1 MSARRA
7 SIHPTAIIEDG
18 AILGDNVTIGPFCI
32 VGGRA
37 RIGDGAVLHSHVVI
51 AGNTMI
57 GANARIFPFAAI
69 GHPPQHLRYSGDDGR
84 VVIGDNV
91 LIREH
96 VTINPGTAAGGLV
109 TEIGNDCALFT
120 GSHVAHDCR
129 LGHNVVLINNVL
141 IGGHC
146 VIGDHAMIGGGT
158 GVHQFVRIGEH
169 AFVGGVSGVGDDVIP
184 FGSAF
189 GNRAA
194 LLGLNV
200 VGLKRRGFDREQIHN
215 LRRAYR
221 LLFSNEGTL
230 AERVEDV
237 REEFGKHPIV
247 HEILDFIRG
256 ASDRSVCTPR
266 ETVSVTA

>member
-37 RIGDGAVLHSHVVI
+37 RIGDDAVLHSHVVV
-51 AGNTMI
+51 AGNTAI
-57 GANARIFPFAAI
+57 GVNARIFPFAAI
-69 GHPPQHLRYSGDDGR
+69 GHPPQHLKYSGDDGR

-109 TEIGNDCALFT
+109 TEIGNNCALFT
-120 GSHVAHDCR
+120 GAHVAHDCR
-129 LGHNVVLINNVL
+129 VGHNVILINNVL
-141 IGGHC
+141 LGGHC
-146 VIGDHAMIGGGT
+146 VVGDHAMIGGGT

-200 VGLKRRGFDREQIHN
+200 VGLKRRGFEREQIHN

-221 LLFSNEGTL
+221 LLFSNEGTM

-237 REEFGKHPIV
+237 AKMFAGDALVQQI
-247 HEILDFIRG
+247 IGFIRAG
-256 ASDRSVCTPR
+256 TDRPLCTPR
-266 ETVSVTA
+266 NGREA